1 MVGLIG
7 QQLLGVTT
15 WKLCLCRTISYVKT
29 LLTSCINWKC
39 AYQTA
44 YRPRWKNPP
53 CQRRRRWLMRQ
64 PTILLKNLNLCWPT
78 ILLHKTR
85 NPLRQ
90 NWNFAKNIII
100 DCRSK
105 MFQRLR
111 DYQTTLSY
119 QRNKQKASRTIK
131 D

>member
-15 WKLCLCRTISYVKT
+15 WKLCLCRTISYVKA

-53 CQRRRRWLMRQ
+53 CQTKAVDDESTDDMG
-64 PTILLKNLNLCWPT
+64 I
-78 ILLHKTR
+78 
-85 NPLRQ
+85 
-90 NWNFAKNIII
+90 NIVK
-100 DCRSK
+100 C
-105 MFQRLR
+105 
-111 DYQTTLSY
+111 DY
-119 QRNKQKASRTIK
+119 
-131 D
+131 